1 MSESGVR
8 QRKKSSGGGG
18 DGKPRKVKVP
28 QSNSGQVSQAQHHR
42 MWARLVLIVGICV
55 VVYFTTFR
63 TREKKFATQRE
74 TLELRSQKLDCSKP
88 FFEEIA
94 KYSGCIPAHCGR
106 FVSDKIVGGAE
117 VDILLNLA
125 KQGFRFGGS
134 SGGASIL
141 DLHSGA
147 LSKESQFVNIYKIP
161 EAKQIFTAELINT
174 YKHVKEK
181 VREAVSEQFKLNKD
195 SLHLTHPTFFSRLT
209 NETAKTIHDEY
220 WHPHVDK
227 ETWPAFHYT
236 TLLYLADYGRDF
248 NGGRFVFIDSDGK
261 HNKTNVYIEPKRGR
275 VSGFTSGAE
284 NLHHVEQVTNGM
296 RYAITISFTC
306 NSEHAM
312 ADPQFF
318 IEEDEEP

>member
-1 MSESGVR
+1 MSESSVR
-8 QRKKSSGGGG
+8 QRKKGASG
-18 DGKPRKVKVP
+18 DGKHRKVKIP
-28 QSNSGQVSQAQHHR
+28 QTPSATNQHNR
-42 MWARLVLIVGICV
+42 MWARLVMIIGIAV

-74 TLELRSQKLDCSKP
+74 TLELRMQKLDCSTLY
-88 FFEEIA
+88 FEEIA
-94 KYSGCIPAHCGR
+94 KYAGCIPASCGR
-106 FVSDKIVGGAE
+106 FVSDKIVGPAE

-125 KQGFRFGGS
+125 KSGFRFGRS

-147 LSKESQFVNIYKIP
+147 LSKDTQFINIYKIP
-161 EAKQIFTAELINT
+161 EAKQIFSAEHINT
-174 YKHVKEK
+174 YKHVKDK
-181 VREAVSEQFKLNKD
+181 IQQAVSENFKINKD
-195 SLHLTHPTFFSRLT
+195 SLFLTHPTFFSRLT

-227 ETWPAFHYT
+227 ETYSSFHYT
-236 TLLYLADYGRDF
+236 TLLYLTDF
-248 NGGRFVFIDSDGK
+248 GKDFTGGRFVFIDSDGK

-284 NLHHVEQVTNGM
+284 NVHQVEQVTAGV

-306 NSEHAM
+306 NKEHAM
-312 ADPQFF
+312 GDPQFSL
-318 IEEDEEP
+318 EEDSEADTI